1 MALKPEVSLGLAAAT
16 GTVVWAIYDHSMP
29 KPVDTRASAAG
40 NPSVDSQRR
49 IASWTAAAAVAGIS
63 LLAKDPTIFIVGGA
77 MVIALDWTHRHANV
91 VDNVTNK
98 VTAPNAQPQVTGNPG
113 ASVLNN

>member
-1 MALKPEVSLGLAAAT
+1 MSLLKPEVSLGLAAAT
-16 GTVVWAIYDHSMP
+16 GTVVWAIFDHSMP
-29 KPVDTRASAAG
+29 KPVDTRGASAG
-40 NPSVDSQRR
+40 NPAIDSQRR
-49 IASWTAAAAVAGIS
+49 IASWTAAGAVAGIS

-91 VDNVTNK
+91 VDNVTNR
-98 VTAPNAQPQVTGNPG
+98 VPQPPQVVGNPG